1 VCSAVH
7 TYVHLSNTLK
17 SAVATQGDGINY
29 TVLREIQ
36 DAVLAEGFSSAC
48 VAYGMGGAL
57 LQKINRD
64 TMSFATKVPASS
76 SFP

>member
-1 VCSAVH
+1 M
-7 TYVHLSNTLK
+7 YISNTLK

-29 TVLREIQ
+29 TVLCEIQ

-64 TMSFATKVPASS
+64 TMSFATKVPA
-76 SFP
+76 FNPCPKA